1 MLYLFQSYLCSIY
14 SEVIYALFVC
24 ELCDGPCRWI
34 GSHHYVNTFDH
45 HYACPV
51 TKSKQNN
58 HNTKKIMSHNQPP
71 PSQKKE
77 RKKKKIDLKII
88 NPPITTCYSS
98 LKIYYESV
106 VNIVFLPMTELC
118 IWVGGQNLEIFLYIY
133 NYFNVFKIYPTKIR
147 VGPPNIWISPRIL

>member
-1 MLYLFQSYLCSIY
+1 MAHI
-14 SEVIYALFVC
+14 
-24 ELCDGPCRWI
+24 
-34 GSHHYVNTFDH
+34 
-45 HYACPV
+45 
-51 TKSKQNN
+51 TKTQN
-58 HNTKKIMSHNQPP
+58 
-71 PSQKKE
+71 
-77 RKKKKIDLKII
+77 KKKKSDLKII

-147 VGPPNIWISPRIL
+147 VGPPNI